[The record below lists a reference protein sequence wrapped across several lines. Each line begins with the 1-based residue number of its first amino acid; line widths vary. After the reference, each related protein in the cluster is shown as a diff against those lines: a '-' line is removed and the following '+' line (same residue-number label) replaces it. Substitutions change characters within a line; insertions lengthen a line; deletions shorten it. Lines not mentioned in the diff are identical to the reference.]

1 MRLHPRTLPQRS
13 TNLNLFDEF
22 GNPVSG
28 FGAAGAPPAPSIDG
42 WKHLRT
48 GKVRDLYTNDSGE
61 ILLVASDRISAFDW
75 VLPTTIPNKG
85 AILTQ
90 LSLFWFELL
99 ADIVPNHI
107 ISDDVPVSVADRA
120 VIVQPLEMFAI
131 ECVAR
136 GYLTG
141 SGLTEY
147 TTSQAVCG
155 NPLPAGLLDGSQLAA
170 SIFTPATKAEIGDHD
185 INIDFDHAAKI
196 VGTGQAAELR
206 DLTIRL
212 YDTAA
217 DFAHSRGIIL
227 ADTKFEFG
235 INMAGEI
242 TLGDEALTPDSSRFW
257 ESDGWAPGKSQP
269 SFDKQFVRD
278 WLTASGWDKES
289 TPPELPAEIVE
300 KTAARYEQAF
310 ERITGS
316 KF

>member
-1 MRLHPRTLPQRS
+1 
-13 TNLNLFDEF
+13 
-22 GNPVSG
+22 VSG
-28 FGAAGAPPAPSIDG
+28 FGVAGPPPAPSIEG

-48 GKVRDLYTNDSGE
+48 GKVRDLYSNDSGE

-107 ISDDVPVSVADRA
+107 ISDEVPEAVADRA

-141 SGLTEY
+141 SGLVEY
-147 TTSQAVCG
+147 NTNQEVCG
-155 NPLPAGLLDGSQLAA
+155 NPLPAGLLDGSALPA

-185 INIDFDHAAKI
+185 ININFQSAVKI
-196 VGTGQAAELR
+196 VGAEAAEDLR
-206 DLTIRL
+206 RLTLKL

-217 DFAHSRGIIL
+217 EFALGRGIIL

-278 WLTASGWDKES
+278 WLTSSGWDKKS
-289 TPPELPAEIVE
+289 PPPELPSEVVE
-300 KTAARYEQAF
+300 KTAERYNSAF

>member
-1 MRLHPRTLPQRS
+1 
-13 TNLNLFDEF
+13 
-22 GNPVSG
+22 VSG
-28 FGAAGAPPAPSIDG
+28 FGAAGAPPAPSIEG

-48 GKVRDLYTNDSGE
+48 GKVRDLYSNNSGE

-107 ISDDVPVSVADRA
+107 ITDEVPASVTDRA

-136 GYLTG
+136 GFLTG
-141 SGLTEY
+141 SGLIEY
-147 TTSQAVCG
+147 RQNQAVCG
-155 NPLPAGLLDGSQLAA
+155 NPLPAGLVDGSELPET
-170 SIFTPATKAEIGDHD
+170 IFTPATKADIGDHD
-185 INIDFDHAAKI
+185 INIDFARASTI
-196 VGTGQAAELR
+196 VGTESAERLR
-206 DLTIRL
+206 ELTVKL
-212 YDTAA
+212 YDTASE
-217 DFAHSRGIIL
+217 FARSRGIIL

-235 INMAGEI
+235 VNMAGEI

-257 ESDGWAPGKSQP
+257 ELSGWNPGASQP

-278 WLTASGWDKES
+278 WLTSSGWDKKS

-300 KTAARYEQAF
+300 KTAERYAEAY
-310 ERITGS
+310 ERITGI

>member
-1 MRLHPRTLPQRS
+1 M
-13 TNLNLFDEF
+13 
-22 GNPVSG
+22 SG
-28 FGAAGAPPAPSIDG
+28 FGVAGPPPAPSIEG

-48 GKVRDLYTNDSGE
+48 GKVRDLYSNDSGE

-107 ISDDVPVSVADRA
+107 ISDEVPEAVADRA

-141 SGLTEY
+141 SGLVEY
-147 TTSQAVCG
+147 NTNQEVCG
-155 NPLPAGLLDGSQLAA
+155 NPLPAGLLDGSALPA

-185 INIDFDHAAKI
+185 INIDFQSAAKI
-196 VGTGQAAELR
+196 VGAQAAEDLR
-206 DLTIRL
+206 RLTLKL

-217 DFAHSRGIIL
+217 EFALGRGIIL

-278 WLTASGWDKES
+278 WLIASGWNKKS
-289 TPPELPAEIVE
+289 PPPELPSEVVE
-300 KTAARYEQAF
+300 KTAERYNSAF

>member
-1 MRLHPRTLPQRS
+1 M
-13 TNLNLFDEF
+13 
-22 GNPVSG
+22 SG
-28 FGAAGAPPAPSIDG
+28 FGVAGPPPAPSIG
-42 WKHLRT
+42 SWNHLRT
-48 GKVRDLYTNDSGE
+48 GKVRDLYSNDSGE

-107 ISDDVPVSVADRA
+107 ISDEVPESVADRA

-141 SGLTEY
+141 SGLVEY
-147 TTSQAVCG
+147 NTNQGVCG
-155 NPLPAGLLDGSQLAA
+155 NRLPAGLLDGSALPA

-185 INIDFDHAAKI
+185 INIDFQSAAKI
-196 VGTGQAAELR
+196 VGAEAAEDLR
-206 DLTIRL
+206 RLTLKL
-212 YDTAA
+212 YDTASE
-217 DFAHSRGIIL
+217 FALGRGIIL

-257 ESDGWAPGKSQP
+257 EFDGWAPGKSQP

-278 WLTASGWDKES
+278 WLTASGWDKKS
-289 TPPELPAEIVE
+289 QPPELPSEVVE
-300 KTAARYEQAF
+300 KTAERYNSAF